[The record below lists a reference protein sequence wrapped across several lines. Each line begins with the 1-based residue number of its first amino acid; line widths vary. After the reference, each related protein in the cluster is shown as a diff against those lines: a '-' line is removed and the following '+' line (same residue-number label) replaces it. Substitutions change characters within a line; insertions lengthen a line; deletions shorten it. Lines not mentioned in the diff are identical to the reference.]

1 MSNARTWPRGY
12 GHCCLRPAKPVLAF
26 VMVVAAEM
34 LTDLGDEGGR
44 DRH

>member
-1 MSNARTWPRGY
+1 MSNARIGRAGTAIVAFV
-12 GHCCLRPAKPVLAF
+12 LLSQSLAF
-26 VMVVAAEM
+26 VMVVVAEM

>member
-1 MSNARTWPRGY
+1 MLGLGRAGTAIVAFVL
-12 GHCCLRPAKPVLAF
+12 LRPVLAF